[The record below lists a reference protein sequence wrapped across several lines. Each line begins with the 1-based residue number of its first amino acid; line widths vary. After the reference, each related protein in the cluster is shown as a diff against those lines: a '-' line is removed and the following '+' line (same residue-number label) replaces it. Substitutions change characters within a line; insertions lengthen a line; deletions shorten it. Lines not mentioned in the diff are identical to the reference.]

1 MLSSYQ
7 VETLSNVVVVL
18 KPSEIDDY
26 QKKYPDRSISALI
39 PQMVTADVSVEVPNP
54 DLSDDTIYEDVPVVN
69 TIDFGFYVVPTKH
82 DIDGYITSVDTGVF
96 GAHTH
101 TDISG
106 YISSEAYISS
116 HLPKLVPDPY
126 SDGQMLSVYNRPV
139 ITSGDY
145 SEKVTSE
152 CSLYPYKDP
161 IFWRINPLSPNEF
174 PDNVEV
180 ARD

>member
-1 MLSSYQ
+1 
-7 VETLSNVVVVL
+7 
-18 KPSEIDDY
+18 
-26 QKKYPDRSISALI
+26 
-39 PQMVTADVSVEVPNP
+39 MVTADISVEIPNP
-54 DLSDDTIYEDVPVVN
+54 DLSDDTIYEDVPIVN
-69 TIDFGFYVVPTKH
+69 TIDFGFYAVPTKP
-82 DIDGYITSVDTGVF
+82 DIARYITSVDTGVF
-96 GAHTH
+96 GAHNH

-106 YISSEAYISS
+106 YISSEAYIST

-126 SDGQMLSVYNRPV
+126 NDESMLSLYNRPI

-145 SEKVTSE
+145 YERVNSE

-161 IFWRINPLSPNEF
+161 IYWRINPLSPNEF